1 MDTESPLSPAI
12 RAALDHSQVIDLT
25 TTGRRSG
32 QPRRIE
38 IFLHHDDDRLY
49 ITGMPRAD
57 RTRDWIH
64 NIAADPHVV
73 LHLKQSVVADVA
85 ATARVVTDPEERR
98 PYIEAAARR
107 WRRTDVPEMLQ
118 HSPLIVLTV
127 DPDPSSDPS
136 PDRQRG
142 A

>member
-1 MDTESPLSPAI
+1 MVDGPGGS
-12 RAALDHSQVIDLT
+12 
-25 TTGRRSG
+25 
-32 QPRRIE
+32 
-38 IFLHHDDDRLY
+38 RL
-49 ITGMPRAD
+49 G
-57 RTRDWIH
+57 RDWIH

-73 LHLKQSVVADVA
+73 LHLKQSVVADIS
-85 ATARVVTDPEERR
+85 ATARVITDAEERR
-98 PYIEAAARR
+98 PYIEAAARQ